1 MNLGTRGD
9 GERRGLN
16 RNHPVLIAAYGPNAQ
31 TLGATIVAQA
41 LTLMSGVIAAR
52 ALGVDGRGQLALLW
66 LLPLILAQLGGIGLP
81 QATTYFV
88 ARDPKNTA
96 GIVRISLSL
105 VMKLAL
111 LVSIAYAA
119 GLALLSDPS
128 RSFSTLD
135 GALSVSLIP
144 CLLFQGIGPA
154 TLLGLSN
161 YTSFNVARIA
171 PAALYAV
178 GAVILLAA
186 GGANLTSFLATSVTA
201 WLLGGV
207 FGWWLLLSQMPPGRD
222 ANEATPRKI
231 LGFGARGVIGGFSA
245 IDDVRLDQVF
255 VGLWLDARSLG
266 LYVAAVAFCNLPKFV
281 AQGIGAVAFP
291 RVASSATS
299 RQAWAETDR
308 ALRIGTALI
317 MLCVTG
323 LMLTLPFLLPF
334 LFGDDFGDA
343 IKIGRILLLGALFL
357 AIHRLLNELAR
368 GLGHPGYGSIT
379 ELVNTMVF
387 LVGLAFF
394 ATPPSAEGVA
404 NAVVAGGL
412 ASSSLLALLLIRLRS
427 RSDGSRPPDS
437 PIISETP

>member
-1 MNLGTRGD
+1 MGD
-9 GERRGLN
+9 GERRRLT
-16 RNHPVLIAAYGPNAQ
+16 RNHPILIVARGPNAQ
-31 TLGATIVAQA
+31 TLGVTIAAQA

-66 LLPLILAQLGGIGLP
+66 LLPLILAQLGGIGIP

-88 ARDPKNTA
+88 ARDPGNTA
-96 GIVRISLSL
+96 GIVRMSLSL
-105 VMKLAL
+105 VMTLAL
-111 LVSIAYAA
+111 LVSIAYAV
-119 GLALLSDPS
+119 GLVFLSDS
-128 RSFSTLD
+128 GRSFSTLD

-144 CLLFQGIGPA
+144 FLLFQGMGPA

-161 YTSFNVARIA
+161 YTAFNVARIA
-171 PAALYAV
+171 PAALYAF
-178 GAVILLAA
+178 GAIVLLAV
-186 GGANLTSFLATSVTA
+186 GGATLTSFLATSLTA
-201 WLLGGV
+201 WLVGGV
-207 FGWWLLLSQMPPGRD
+207 FGWWLLLRQMPPGRD
-222 ANEATPRKI
+222 ATEANGRKI

-299 RQAWAETDR
+299 QQAWAETYR
-308 ALRIGTALI
+308 ALRIGATLI
-317 MLCVTG
+317 VLCVTG
-323 LMLTLPFLLPF
+323 LILTLPFLLPF
-334 LFGDDFGDA
+334 MFGEDFKDA
-343 IKIGRILLLGALFL
+343 IPIGRILLLGALFL

-379 ELVNTMVF
+379 ELVNTVVF
-387 LVGLAFF
+387 LVGLAIF

-404 NAVVAGGL
+404 YAVVAGGV
-412 ASSSLLALLLIRLRS
+412 ASSFLLALLLIRLRS
-427 RSDGSRPPDS
+427 RSDGFRPPA
-437 PIISETP
+437 PPATSEAP